1 MQVGNFQSFV
11 PQYGGGIA
19 PSHGPSP
26 FQGPGGPSPFG
37 GGGMQTMNMLFSLMS
52 SLAQLSQGWGGFG
65 GGGFGGGGN
74 PYGGGGPFGGGGG
87 GGPFGGGYGQPHDYA
102 SQHFP
107 HLQNYN
113 PNTGGGYGGGG
124 GGGTRPLPG
133 PSDPQEFASYLQ
145 AQVAGGA
152 LQGKT
157 GIAQNDAIPGS
168 RFGTVQ
174 DSTMWQASL
183 ARNYAYQFAAQATGA
198 NPLTPQ
204 GLAQG
209 QQNFSQMKPEAQLF
223 MQVASVF
230 KGDLLG
236 GPGFYDNPGLKN
248 LLQSRGLGNFIND
261 PQVGKT
267 DVQTIG
273 AITAA
278 INSGQ
283 LSLNDVI
290 NSGTID
296 DLNRYNNVINYV
308 TQGGFAQDLNNYDTV
323 RI

>member
-1 MQVGNFQSFV
+1 MLVGNFQSYV
-11 PQYGGGIA
+11 PQYGGGFA
-19 PSHGPSP
+19 PMGGASPYQAGPA
-26 FQGPGGPSPFG
+26 FGAYG

-52 SLAQLSQGWGGFG
+52 SLAQLSQGWGSFG
-65 GGGFGGGGN
+65 GGGFGG
-74 PYGGGGPFGGGGG
+74 YGQQQPF
-87 GGPFGGGYGQPHDYA
+87 GGYGQQQPYDYA

-107 HLQNYN
+107 NHQNYN
-113 PNTGGGYGGGG
+113 PGTSTGYGGGG
-124 GGGTRPLPG
+124 GGGGGVPLPV
-133 PSDPQEFASYLQ
+133 PSDPQEFSSYIQ
-145 AQVAGGA
+145 AQIAGGA
-152 LQGKT
+152 LQGNT
-157 GIAQNDAIPGS
+157 SVAQRDAIPGS

-183 ARNYAYQFAAQATGA
+183 ARNYAYQFAAQAVGA
-198 NPLTPQ
+198 NPLSAQ

-209 QQNFSQMKPEAQLF
+209 QQAFSQMKPEAQLF

-236 GPGFYDNPGLKN
+236 GPGFYDNPGLKQ
-248 LLQSRGLGNFIND
+248 LLQSKGLNQFIND

-290 NSGTID
+290 NSGTIS
-296 DLNRYNNVINYV
+296 DLGRYNQVINYV
-308 TQGGFAQDLNNYDTV
+308 SQGGFANDLRNYDSV
-323 RI
+323 PLF

>member
-1 MQVGNFQSFV
+1 MLVGNFQSFV
-11 PQYGGGIA
+11 PQYGGGLA
-19 PSHGPSP
+19 PTGGFSP
-26 FQGPGGPSPFG
+26 FQTGPAFGPYG
-37 GGGMQTMNMLFSLMS
+37 GGGMQTMNLLFQLMS

-65 GGGFGGGGN
+65 GGGFGGGY
-74 PYGGGGPFGGGGG
+74 PPQQPF
-87 GGPFGGGYGQPHDYA
+87 DYA

-113 PNTGGGYGGGG
+113 PNGPSTGYGGGG
-124 GGGTRPLPG
+124 GVALP
-133 PSDPQEFASYLQ
+133 PPTDPQEFASYIQ
-145 AQVAGGA
+145 AQIAGGA

-157 GIAQNDAIPGS
+157 GVAQRDAIPGS

-183 ARNYAYQFAAQATGA
+183 ARNYAYQFAAQAIGA
-198 NPLTPQ
+198 NPLSAQ

-209 QQNFSQMKPEAQLF
+209 QQAFGNMKPEAQLF

-236 GPGFYDNPGLKN
+236 GPGFYDNPGLKR
-248 LLQSRGLGNFIND
+248 LLESKGLNQFIND
-261 PQVGKT
+261 PQVGQT

-278 INSGQ
+278 INAGQ

-290 NSGTID
+290 NSGTIS
-296 DLNRYNNVINYV
+296 DLNRYQQVINYV
-308 TQGGFAQDLNNYDTV
+308 SQGGFANDLRNYDTV

>member
-1 MQVGNFQSFV
+1 MLVGNFQSYV
-11 PQYGGGIA
+11 PQYGGGFA
-19 PSHGPSP
+19 PT
-26 FQGPGGPSPFG
+26 GGPSPYQQAGPAFGAYG

-52 SLAQLSQGWGGFG
+52 SLAQLSQGWGSFG
-65 GGGFGGGGN
+65 GGGFGG
-74 PYGGGGPFGGGGG
+74 YGQQQPF
-87 GGPFGGGYGQPHDYA
+87 GYGQQQPFDYA

-107 HLQNYN
+107 NLQNYN
-113 PNTGGGYGGGG
+113 PGGTSTGYGGGG
-124 GGGTRPLPG
+124 GGGTGVPLPG
-133 PSDPQEFASYLQ
+133 PSDPQEFQSYIQ
-145 AQVAGGA
+145 AQIAGGA

-157 GIAQNDAIPGS
+157 GVAQRDAIPGS

-183 ARNYAYQFAAQATGA
+183 ARNYAYQFAAQAVGA
-198 NPLTPQ
+198 NPLSAQ

-209 QQNFSQMKPEAQLF
+209 QQAFSQMKPEAQLF

-236 GPGFYDNPGLKN
+236 GPGFYDNPGLKR
-248 LLQSRGLGNFIND
+248 LLESKGLNQFIND

-290 NSGTID
+290 NSGTIS
-296 DLNRYNNVINYV
+296 DLGRYNQVINYV
-308 TQGGFAQDLNNYDTV
+308 SQGGFASDLRNYDSV
-323 RI
+323 PLF